1 MATTITVAQMIK
13 ALEAL
18 PPEAQLVMTESGYY
32 SGSEFAEIQLPE
44 AYITEAREYDEHG
57 IPKGTVV
64 YTIGHSHQSY

>member
-1 MATTITVAQMIK
+1 MATSITAAEMIR
-13 ALEAL
+13 ALQAL

-32 SGSEFAEIQLPE
+32 CYGELAEIQLPE
-44 AYITEAREYDEHG
+44 AYTIEAVGYQEHG